1 VRLESLDYVNVE
13 FYTYQARGKKLNSS
27 LMKTL
32 VFDGLTTHVEETYAQ
47 QYFFLKMMKN
57 NNTYKVNKHPWLI

>member
-1 VRLESLDYVNVE
+1 VE

-47 QYFFLKMMKN
+47 QYFFFEDDEE
-57 NNTYKVNKHPWLI
+57 